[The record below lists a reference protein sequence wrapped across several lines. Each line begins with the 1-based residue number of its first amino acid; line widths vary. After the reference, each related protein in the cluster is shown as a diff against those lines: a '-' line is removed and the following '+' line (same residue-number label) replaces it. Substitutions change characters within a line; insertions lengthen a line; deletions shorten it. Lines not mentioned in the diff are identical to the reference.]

1 MLLSKTRGK
10 TLEHKSKLKPLGKFP
25 YRGTLE
31 IKTTGEYIIK
41 KYTETSVGETH
52 CKHTLIHR
60 GTQ

>member
-1 MLLSKTRGK
+1 M
-10 TLEHKSKLKPLGKFP
+10 LEHKSKLKPLGKFP

-41 KYTETSVGETH
+41 KYAETSVGETH